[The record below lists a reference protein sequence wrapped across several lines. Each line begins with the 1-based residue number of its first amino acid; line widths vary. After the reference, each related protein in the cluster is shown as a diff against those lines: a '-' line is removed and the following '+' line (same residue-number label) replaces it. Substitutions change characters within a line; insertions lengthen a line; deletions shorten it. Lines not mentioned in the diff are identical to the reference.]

1 VNPSERVTS
10 SDQLWGDQVAMTN
23 AGDEMDSAT
32 FNHRYW
38 NDYFPGGSPVI
49 YYFGAGSRRFVAKTP
64 LYPM

>member
-1 VNPSERVTS
+1 
-10 SDQLWGDQVAMTN
+10 MTN